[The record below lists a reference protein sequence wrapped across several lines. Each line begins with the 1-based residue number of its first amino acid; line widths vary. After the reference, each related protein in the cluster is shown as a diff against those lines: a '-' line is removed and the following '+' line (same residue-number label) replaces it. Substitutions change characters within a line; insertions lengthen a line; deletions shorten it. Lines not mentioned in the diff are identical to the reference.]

1 MATRKP
7 PSPPAND
14 RRVSNP
20 GTKATGTLTS
30 ERISDDLDAF
40 HKAGGQIE
48 VLGNTRV
55 LTRIDEAATATAA
68 ATAPKKTEKAG
79 K

>member
-55 LTRIDEAATATAA
+55 LTRIDEAAAP